1 MNALSSIFGA
11 IHLRRFPKNTLLHFE
26 NRYIIVMTTHEN
38 ILIGSDT
45 STSLAAIIKSLQ
57 EVNQYSCITAT
68 RVSDIIQI
76 SKTIQPILI
85 ILSFR
90 DNQHI
95 INSLISYS
103 NNFSIPILCLHQKND
118 RRSLK
123 LHDSIVVFT
132 QSFEY
137 GIQHN
142 NLSTNVQGILKLV
155 QKNNQSQA
163 PKTFAESATQSN
175 DLTRFTLEL
184 DQKKAVL
191 DKIKERIKQL
201 YTEVDAATKTQLMS
215 IVNTIKMT
223 RNDRKH
229 WDDFKHYFE
238 NINPSFLKD
247 LSAKFPCLT
256 SKDLKYCC
264 YLKMNMSN
272 EDIRLVLGI
281 NQESVRTH
289 KYRLKKKMVLE
300 KHQDLRNYLQA
311 FAD

>member
-1 MNALSSIFGA
+1 
-11 IHLRRFPKNTLLHFE
+11 
-26 NRYIIVMTTHEN
+26 MTTHEN

-45 STSLAAIIKSLQ
+45 STSLTAIIKSLQ
-57 EVNQYSCITAT
+57 DVNQYSCITAT

-76 SKTIQPILI
+76 SKSIQPILI

-95 INSLISYS
+95 INALASYS
-103 NNFSIPILCLHQKND
+103 KNFSIPILCLHQKND
-118 RRSLK
+118 RRSLQ
-123 LHDSIVVFT
+123 LPNGIVAFT

-142 NLSTNVQGILKLV
+142 NLNTNVQGILNLV
-155 QKNNQSQA
+155 QKTNQSQA
-163 PKTFAESATQSN
+163 PKTLAQNAVQANHQTK
-175 DLTRFTLEL
+175 DLTRYTLEL

-191 DKIKERIKQL
+191 EKIKDRIKQL
-201 YTEVDAATKTQLMS
+201 YTNVDAATKTQLMA

-238 NINPSFLKD
+238 NINPEFLKD

-300 KHQDLRNYLQA
+300 KHQSLQNYLQT
-311 FAD
+311 FAS

>member
-1 MNALSSIFGA
+1 VVNA
-11 IHLRRFPKNTLLHFE
+11 
-26 NRYIIVMTTHEN
+26 HEN

-45 STSLAAIIKSLQ
+45 STSLVTIIKCLQ
-57 EVNQYSCITAT
+57 EVNQYSFMTAT
-68 RVSDIIQI
+68 RVSDIVQI
-76 SKTIQPILI
+76 SKTIQPVLI

-95 INSLISYS
+95 INSLVSCS

-118 RRSLK
+118 RRSLQ
-123 LHDSIVVFT
+123 LHDSIVIFT

-142 NLSTNVQGILKLV
+142 NLNTNIQGILKLV
-155 QKNNQSQA
+155 QKTNQSQA
-163 PKTFAESATQSN
+163 TKTFAQSAVQPNNQTK
-175 DLTRFTLEL
+175 DLTRYTLEL

-201 YTEVDAATKTQLMS
+201 YTEVDTSTKIQLMS

-223 RNDRKH
+223 RSDRKH

-238 NINPSFLKD
+238 NINPEFLKD

-289 KYRLKKKMVLE
+289 KYRLKKKMVLQ
-300 KHQDLRNYLQA
+300 KHQDLRNYIQT

>member
-1 MNALSSIFGA
+1 
-11 IHLRRFPKNTLLHFE
+11 
-26 NRYIIVMTTHEN
+26 MTTHEN

-76 SKTIQPILI
+76 SKSIQPILI

-95 INSLISYS
+95 INSLVSY
-103 NNFSIPILCLHQKND
+103 NRNFSIPILCLHQKND
-118 RRSLK
+118 RRNLQ
-123 LHDSIVVFT
+123 LHDDIVIFT

-137 GIQHN
+137 GIQYN
-142 NLSTNVQGILKLV
+142 NLNTNVQGILKLI
-155 QKNNQSQA
+155 QKTNQSQT
-163 PKTFAESATQSN
+163 PKTFAQSAAQLNNQTN
-175 DLTRFTLEL
+175 DLTRYTLEL
-184 DQKKAVL
+184 DQKKTVL

-201 YTEVDAATKTQLMS
+201 YTEVDASTKTQLMS

-238 NINPSFLKD
+238 NINPDFLKD

-300 KHQDLRNYLQA
+300 KNQDLQNYLQT
-311 FAD
+311 FAS

>member
-1 MNALSSIFGA
+1 
-11 IHLRRFPKNTLLHFE
+11 
-26 NRYIIVMTTHEN
+26 MTTHEN

-45 STSLAAIIKSLQ
+45 SASLAAILKSLQ
-57 EVNQYSCITAT
+57 TMNQYSFITAT
-68 RVSDIIQI
+68 RVSDIVQL
-76 SKTIQPILI
+76 SKSIQPALI

-90 DNQHI
+90 DNQNV
-95 INSLISYS
+95 INSLLSYS
-103 NNFSIPILCLHQKND
+103 RDFSIPMLCLRTRNQHRELQIRDN
-118 RRSLK
+118 L
-123 LHDSIVVFT
+123 VVFT

-137 GIQHN
+137 GMQSN
-142 NLSTNVQGILKLV
+142 NLVTNILGILKLI
-155 QKNNQSQA
+155 K
-163 PKTFAESATQSN
+163 KTERVSSSKIVLSKGKSSIDQN
-175 DLTRFTLEL
+175 KDLTRYTLEL

-201 YTEVDAATKTQLMS
+201 YADVDASTKTQLMA

-238 NINPSFLKD
+238 NVNPEFLKK

-256 SKDLKYCC
+256 AKDLKYCC

-272 EDIRLVLGI
+272 EDIRLILGI

-311 FAD
+311 FAS

>member
-1 MNALSSIFGA
+1 
-11 IHLRRFPKNTLLHFE
+11 
-26 NRYIIVMTTHEN
+26 MTTHEN

-45 STSLAAIIKSLQ
+45 STSLATIIKSLQ
-57 EVNQYSCITAT
+57 EVNQYSFITAT
-68 RVSDIIQI
+68 RVSDIVQI
-76 SKTIQPILI
+76 SKTIQPVLI

-95 INSLISYS
+95 INSLVSYS

-118 RRSLK
+118 CRSLQ

-142 NLSTNVQGILKLV
+142 NLNTNIQGILKLV
-155 QKNNQSQA
+155 QKTNQSQA
-163 PKTFAESATQSN
+163 PKTFAQSAVQPNNQTK
-175 DLTRFTLEL
+175 DLTRYTLEL

-201 YTEVDAATKTQLMS
+201 YTEVDASTKIQLMS

-223 RNDRKH
+223 RSDRKH

-238 NINPSFLKD
+238 NINPEFLKD

-289 KYRLKKKMVLE
+289 KYRLKKKMVLQ
-300 KHQDLRNYLQA
+300 KHQDLRNYIQT

>member
-1 MNALSSIFGA
+1 VVNA
-11 IHLRRFPKNTLLHFE
+11 
-26 NRYIIVMTTHEN
+26 HEN

-45 STSLAAIIKSLQ
+45 STSLVTIIKCLQ
-57 EVNQYSCITAT
+57 EVNQYSFMTAT
-68 RVSDIIQI
+68 RVSDIVQI
-76 SKTIQPILI
+76 SKTIQPVLI
-85 ILSFR
+85 ILSFC

-95 INSLISYS
+95 INSLVSCS

-118 RRSLK
+118 RRSLQ
-123 LHDSIVVFT
+123 LHDSIVIFT

-142 NLSTNVQGILKLV
+142 NLNTNIQGILKLV
-155 QKNNQSQA
+155 QKTNQSQA
-163 PKTFAESATQSN
+163 TKTFAQSAVQPNNQTKY
-175 DLTRFTLEL
+175 LTRYTLEL

-201 YTEVDAATKTQLMS
+201 YTEVDTSTKIQLMS

-223 RNDRKH
+223 RSDRKH

-238 NINPSFLKD
+238 NINPEFLKD

-289 KYRLKKKMVLE
+289 KYRLKKKMVLQ
-300 KHQDLRNYLQA
+300 KHQDLRNYIQT

>member
-1 MNALSSIFGA
+1 
-11 IHLRRFPKNTLLHFE
+11 
-26 NRYIIVMTTHEN
+26 MTTHEN

-45 STSLAAIIKSLQ
+45 SASLATIIKSLQ
-57 EVNQYSCITAT
+57 DIHQYSCITAT

-76 SKTIQPILI
+76 SKTIQPVLI
-85 ILSFR
+85 IVSFR

-95 INSLISYS
+95 INAFASY
-103 NNFSIPILCLHQKND
+103 NKNFSVPILCLHQKND
-118 RRSLK
+118 RRSLQ
-123 LHDSIVVFT
+123 LPDGIVAFT

-142 NLSTNVQGILKLV
+142 NLRTNVQGILKLV
-155 QKNNQSQA
+155 QKTNQLQV
-163 PKTFAESATQSN
+163 PKTFAQSTTQAN
-175 DLTRFTLEL
+175 NQTKNLTRYTLEL

-191 DKIKERIKQL
+191 EKIKDRIKQL
-201 YTEVDAATKTQLMS
+201 YTNVDAATKTQLIA

-229 WDDFKHYFE
+229 WDDFKQYFE
-238 NINPSFLKD
+238 NINPQFLKD
-247 LSAKFPCLT
+247 LSIKFPCLT
-256 SKDLKYCC
+256 PKDLKYCC

-300 KHQDLRNYLQA
+300 KHQDLQNYLQT
-311 FAD
+311 FAS

>member
-1 MNALSSIFGA
+1 
-11 IHLRRFPKNTLLHFE
+11 
-26 NRYIIVMTTHEN
+26 MTTHEN

-45 STSLAAIIKSLQ
+45 SASLAAIIKSLQ
-57 EVNQYSCITAT
+57 DVNQYSCITAT
-68 RVSDIIQI
+68 RVSDIVQI
-76 SKTIQPILI
+76 AKSIQPILI
-85 ILSFR
+85 ILNFR
-90 DNQHI
+90 DNQHVI
-95 INSLISYS
+95 KSLLTY
-103 NNFSIPILCLHQKND
+103 NKDFSIPILCLLQKNERHHLQMCD
-118 RRSLK
+118 A
-123 LHDSIVVFT
+123 IVVFT
-132 QSFEY
+132 QLFEY

-155 QKNNQSQA
+155 RKTKPSQA
-163 PKTFAESATQSN
+163 SKTFAQSAVQTKN
-175 DLTRFTLEL
+175 LTRFTLEL

-201 YTEVDAATKTQLMS
+201 YDGVDAITKTKLMS

-247 LSAKFPCLT
+247 LSTKFPCLT
-256 SKDLKYCC
+256 AKDLKYCC

-272 EDIRLVLGI
+272 EDIRLILGI

-289 KYRLKKKMVLE
+289 KYRLKKKMVLQ
-300 KHQDLRNYLQA
+300 KHQDLRNYLQT
-311 FAD
+311 FAS

>member
-1 MNALSSIFGA
+1 
-11 IHLRRFPKNTLLHFE
+11 
-26 NRYIIVMTTHEN
+26 MTTHEN

-45 STSLAAIIKSLQ
+45 SASLAAIIKSLQ
-57 EVNQYSCITAT
+57 DVNQYSCITAT
-68 RVSDIIQI
+68 RMSDIIQI
-76 SKTIQPILI
+76 AKSIQPILI

-95 INSLISYS
+95 INSLLGF
-103 NNFSIPILCLHQKND
+103 NKDFSIPILCLRQKNE
-118 RRSLK
+118 RQHLK
-123 LHDSIVVFT
+123 MYENIVVFT

-137 GIQHN
+137 GIQQN

-155 QKNNQSQA
+155 QKNKQPQVSKSFVQSAMQT
-163 PKTFAESATQSN
+163 K

-184 DQKKAVL
+184 DQKKAIL

-201 YTEVDAATKTQLMS
+201 YAGVDASTKTKLMS
-215 IVNTIKMT
+215 IVNTIKMS

-238 NINPSFLKD
+238 DINPSFLKH
-247 LSAKFPCLT
+247 LSTKFPCLT
-256 SKDLKYCC
+256 AKDLKYCC

-272 EDIRLVLGI
+272 EDIRLILGI

-289 KYRLKKKMVLE
+289 KYRLKKKMVLA
-300 KHQDLRNYLQA
+300 KHQDLRNYLQT
-311 FAD
+311 FAS

>member
-1 MNALSSIFGA
+1 
-11 IHLRRFPKNTLLHFE
+11 
-26 NRYIIVMTTHEN
+26 MTTHEN

-45 STSLAAIIKSLQ
+45 STSLATIIKSLQ
-57 EVNQYSCITAT
+57 EVNQYSFITAT
-68 RVSDIIQI
+68 RVSDIVQI
-76 SKTIQPILI
+76 SKTIQPVLI

-95 INSLISYS
+95 INSLVSYS

-118 RRSLK
+118 CRSLQ

-142 NLSTNVQGILKLV
+142 NLNTNIQGILKLV
-155 QKNNQSQA
+155 QKTNQSQA
-163 PKTFAESATQSN
+163 PKTFAQSAVQPNNQTK
-175 DLTRFTLEL
+175 DLTRYTLEL

-201 YTEVDAATKTQLMS
+201 YTEVDASTKIQLMS

-223 RNDRKH
+223 RSDRKH

-238 NINPSFLKD
+238 NINPEFLKD

-256 SKDLKYCC
+256 SKTFGL
-264 YLKMNMSN
+264 
-272 EDIRLVLGI
+272 
-281 NQESVRTH
+281 
-289 KYRLKKKMVLE
+289 
-300 KHQDLRNYLQA
+300 
-311 FAD
+311 F

>member
-1 MNALSSIFGA
+1 
-11 IHLRRFPKNTLLHFE
+11 
-26 NRYIIVMTTHEN
+26 MTTHEN

-45 STSLAAIIKSLQ
+45 SSSLATILKSLQ
-57 EVNQYSCITAT
+57 TMDQYSFITAT
-68 RVSDIIQI
+68 RVSDIVQL
-76 SKTIQPILI
+76 SKSIQPVLL

-90 DNQHI
+90 DHQNV
-95 INSLISYS
+95 INSLLSY
-103 NNFSIPILCLHQKND
+103 NRDFSIPIVCLRSRNE
-118 RRSLK
+118 RRDLQFREN
-123 LHDSIVVFT
+123 LVVFT

-137 GIQHN
+137 GMQAN
-142 NLSTNVQGILKLV
+142 NLITNILGILNLIK
-155 QKNNQSQA
+155 KTQA
-163 PKTFAESATQSN
+163 VSLSKTFVPKGKLSEEQSK
-175 DLTRFTLEL
+175 DLTRYTLEL

-191 DKIKERIKQL
+191 DKIKDRIKQL
-201 YTEVDAATKTQLMS
+201 YSNVDASTKTQLMS

-238 NINPSFLKD
+238 NVNPNFLKE

-272 EDIRLVLGI
+272 EDIRLILGI

-300 KHQDLRNYLQA
+300 KDQDLRNYLQT
-311 FAD
+311 FAN

>member
-1 MNALSSIFGA
+1 
-11 IHLRRFPKNTLLHFE
+11 
-26 NRYIIVMTTHEN
+26 MTTHKN

-95 INSLISYS
+95 INSLVSYS
-103 NNFSIPILCLHQKND
+103 KDFSIPILCLHQKND
-118 RRSLK
+118 RRNLQ
-123 LHDSIVVFT
+123 LHDGIVVFT

-137 GIQHN
+137 GIQYR
-142 NLSTNVQGILKLV
+142 NLNTNVQGILKLV
-155 QKNNQSQA
+155 QKTKQPKA
-163 PKTFAESATQSN
+163 PRTFAKSATQSSDQKK
-175 DLTRFTLEL
+175 DLARYTLEL

-201 YTEVDAATKTQLMS
+201 YTEVDATTKTQLMS

-229 WDDFKHYFE
+229 WDDFKQYFE

-247 LSAKFPCLT
+247 LSTKFPCLT

>member
-1 MNALSSIFGA
+1 
-11 IHLRRFPKNTLLHFE
+11 
-26 NRYIIVMTTHEN
+26 MTTHEN

-76 SKTIQPILI
+76 SKSIQPVLI
-85 ILSFR
+85 ILSFCN
-90 DNQHI
+90 NQHI
-95 INSLISYS
+95 INALVSYNS
-103 NNFSIPILCLHQKND
+103 NFSIPILCLHQKND
-118 RRSLK
+118 RRNLQ
-123 LHDSIVVFT
+123 LHDGLVVFT

-137 GIQHN
+137 GIQLHN
-142 NLSTNVQGILKLV
+142 LNTNVQGILKLV
-155 QKNNQSQA
+155 QKNNSPKA
-163 PKTFAESATQSN
+163 PKTFAHSATQSN
-175 DLTRFTLEL
+175 DQLKNLTRYTLEL
-184 DQKKAVL
+184 DQKKAIL

-201 YTEVDAATKTQLMS
+201 YTDVDPAIKIQLMS

-223 RNDRKH
+223 RSDRKH
-229 WDDFKHYFE
+229 WDDFKQYFE
-238 NINPSFLKD
+238 NINPRFLKD

-272 EDIRLVLGI
+272 EDIRLILGI

-289 KYRLKKKMVLE
+289 KYRLKKKMVLK
-300 KHQDLRNYLQA
+300 KHQDLHNYLQT
-311 FAD
+311 FAS

>member
-1 MNALSSIFGA
+1 VVNA
-11 IHLRRFPKNTLLHFE
+11 
-26 NRYIIVMTTHEN
+26 HEN

-45 STSLAAIIKSLQ
+45 STSLVTIIKCLQ
-57 EVNQYSCITAT
+57 EVNQYSFMTAT
-68 RVSDIIQI
+68 RVSDIVQI
-76 SKTIQPILI
+76 SKTIQPVLI
-85 ILSFR
+85 ILSFC

-95 INSLISYS
+95 INSLVSCS

-118 RRSLK
+118 RCSLQ
-123 LHDSIVVFT
+123 LHDSIVIFT

-142 NLSTNVQGILKLV
+142 NLNTNIQGILKLV
-155 QKNNQSQA
+155 QKTNQSQA
-163 PKTFAESATQSN
+163 TKTFAQSAVQPNNQTKY
-175 DLTRFTLEL
+175 LTRYTLEL

-201 YTEVDAATKTQLMS
+201 YTEVDTSTKIQLMS

-223 RNDRKH
+223 RSDRKH

-238 NINPSFLKD
+238 NINPEFLKD

-289 KYRLKKKMVLE
+289 KYRLKKKMVLQ
-300 KHQDLRNYLQA
+300 KHQDLRNYIQT

>member
-1 MNALSSIFGA
+1 
-11 IHLRRFPKNTLLHFE
+11 
-26 NRYIIVMTTHEN
+26 MTTHEN

-57 EVNQYSCITAT
+57 EVNQCSCITAT

-76 SKTIQPILI
+76 SKSIQPMLI

-90 DNQHI
+90 NNQQI
-95 INSLISYS
+95 INALVSYNS
-103 NNFSIPILCLHQKND
+103 NFSIPILCLHQKND
-118 RRSLK
+118 RPNLQ
-123 LHDSIVVFT
+123 LHQGIVVFT

-137 GIQHN
+137 GIQYN
-142 NLSTNVQGILKLV
+142 NLTTNVQGILKLI
-155 QKNNQSQA
+155 QKNNSLKA
-163 PKTFAESATQSN
+163 PKTFAQSATQSSDQLN
-175 DLTRFTLEL
+175 DLTRYTLEL

-191 DKIKERIKQL
+191 EKIKERIKQL
-201 YTEVDAATKTQLMS
+201 YSEVDPATKTQLMS
-215 IVNTIKMT
+215 IVNTIKIT

-229 WDDFKHYFE
+229 WENFKQYFE
-238 NINPSFLKD
+238 NINPRFLKN
-247 LSAKFPCLT
+247 LSARFPCLT
-256 SKDLKYCC
+256 AKDLKYCC

-300 KHQDLRNYLQA
+300 KNQNLRNYIQA
-311 FAD
+311 FAS

>member
-1 MNALSSIFGA
+1 MVNAQ
-11 IHLRRFPKNTLLHFE
+11 
-26 NRYIIVMTTHEN
+26 EN

-45 STSLAAIIKSLQ
+45 STSLATIIKSLQ
-57 EVNQYSCITAT
+57 EVNQYSFITAT
-68 RVSDIIQI
+68 RMSDIVQI
-76 SKTIQPILI
+76 SKTIQPVLI
-85 ILSFR
+85 ILMFR
-90 DNQHI
+90 DNQHV
-95 INSLISYS
+95 INSLVSYS

-118 RRSLK
+118 LRSLQ

-142 NLSTNVQGILKLV
+142 NLNTNIQGILKLV
-155 QKNNQSQA
+155 QKTNQSQA
-163 PKTFAESATQSN
+163 PKTFAQSAVQANNQTKY
-175 DLTRFTLEL
+175 LTRYTLEL

-201 YTEVDAATKTQLMS
+201 YTEVDASTKIQLMS

-223 RNDRKH
+223 RSDRKH

-238 NINPSFLKD
+238 NINPEFLKY

-289 KYRLKKKMVLE
+289 KYRLKKKMVLQ
-300 KHQDLRNYLQA
+300 KHQDLRNYIQT